1 MLDKCCDVTTQL
13 DLQFNVSKSHC
24 IVFGELHRTRIIRHV
39 TLRGKLVQWCDT
51 IKYLGA
57 RASAE
62 FWLGGQCPLA
72 A

>member
-24 IVFGELHRTRIIRHV
+24 IVFGELYRTRISDMSV
-39 TLRGKLVQWCDT
+39 RGKLVQWCDT

-62 FWLGGQCPLA
+62 FWLGGQ
-72 A
+72 